1 MRACVRACVCVMA
14 EGGENGDGGGGGG
27 GGCGGMDDDDGWW
40 QVEGTGWNCAEPMN
54 GVGGKVQ

>member
-1 MRACVRACVCVMA
+1 
-14 EGGENGDGGGGGG
+14 
-27 GGCGGMDDDDGWW
+27 MDDDDGWW